1 MGAAGSEPATQH
13 GGRPARHPLATRP
26 HRPTLDFAGG
36 EAVGDADAGG
46 PEGGD
51 GDAVGGGVEGDGR
64 HPVTGATM
72 TDVGIAVIDRIQR
85 KTLRKAGPVSGPAA
99 AKERLWVV
107 GSQDAELI
115 AFRVG

>member
-1 MGAAGSEPATQH
+1 
-13 GGRPARHPLATRP
+13 
-26 HRPTLDFAGG
+26 
-36 EAVGDADAGG
+36 
-46 PEGGD
+46 
-51 GDAVGGGVEGDGR
+51 
-64 HPVTGATM
+64 M